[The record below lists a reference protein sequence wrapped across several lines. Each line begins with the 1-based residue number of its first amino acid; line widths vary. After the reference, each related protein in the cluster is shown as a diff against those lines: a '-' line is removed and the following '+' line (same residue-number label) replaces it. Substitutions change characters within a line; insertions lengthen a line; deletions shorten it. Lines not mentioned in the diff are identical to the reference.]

1 MGNHDDRRGSNR
13 SIPPA
18 ISPSQAGE
26 LSRMVHEA
34 RGKSLDNEKRIQALE
49 ATVNDK
55 SQWNN
60 TVREWIGKQVLVYF
74 VTGDNVRGVLRSLDR
89 YTLQVAG
96 RIYDKDG
103 DLLVGAEESEL
114 IIHKGSIA
122 VICQD
127 K

>member
-1 MGNHDDRRGSNR
+1 
-13 SIPPA
+13 
-18 ISPSQAGE
+18 
-26 LSRMVHEA
+26 MVHEA

-60 TVREWIGKQVLVYF
+60 TVREWIGKQVLVYL

>member
-49 ATVNDK
+49 AMVNDK

-60 TVREWIGKQVLVYF
+60 TVREWIGKQVLVYL

>member
-60 TVREWIGKQVLVYF
+60 TVREWIGKQVLVYL